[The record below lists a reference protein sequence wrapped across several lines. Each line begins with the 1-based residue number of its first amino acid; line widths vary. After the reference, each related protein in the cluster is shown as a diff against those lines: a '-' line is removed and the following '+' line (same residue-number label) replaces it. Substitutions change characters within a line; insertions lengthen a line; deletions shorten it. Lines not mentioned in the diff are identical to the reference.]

1 MVKNILSNFLTT
13 LRFDIPASVVVFLVA
28 LPLSMGIAIASGAP
42 PATGLLTAIVGG
54 IVVGMFQGGHLQ
66 VSGPA
71 AGLSVIVYDLIQEFG
86 LAQLGI
92 IVMMAGIFQILAGI
106 LQIGQWFR
114 AVSPAVIQGMLAGIG
129 VLILVSQFHVMV
141 GDDPKGSGLENLLA
155 IPQAIGKGLFPGEE
169 LTMHWVAAR
178 IGILTIVAMILW
190 QALAPRKLRSIPAP
204 LVGVLLA
211 TGEAWLQDLEIQ
223 YVLVRSDIF
232 TAITLPTPDQ
242 LAHLLDISILAS
254 ALAMAFIASAETLLC
269 ATAVDQMHSGQR
281 TQFNREMTAQG
292 IGNSLCGIIG
302 SLPMTAVIVRSSANV
317 ESGAR
322 TRASAI
328 LHGVWLLLFVVFL
341 PGLLKLI
348 PIASLAAVLVFIGY
362 KLVNV
367 KTIKELHKFG
377 RGEVAVYFVTLVT
390 IVVTN
395 LLTGVIAGF
404 ALALAKMLYT
414 THHLNV
420 SVTITADEK
429 RVDIELKGIATFIS
443 LPKLANA
450 LEGVPSGVDVDIHYD
465 QLFFIDHACLNFL
478 GNWRKIHED
487 QGGKVHADWEAL
499 QRRFT
504 RPDIPGKEKMKIPH
518 TDE

>member
-1 MVKNILSNFLTT
+1 MVKNIASNFLAT
-13 LRFDIPASVVVFLVA
+13 LRYDIPASVVVFLVA

-42 PATGLLTAIVGG
+42 PAAGLLTAIVGG
-54 IVVGMFQGGHLQ
+54 IVVGIFQGGHLQ

-92 IVMMAGIFQILAGI
+92 IVLMAGIFQILAGI

-129 VLILVSQFHVMV
+129 VLIFASQFHVMV

-155 IPQAIGKGLFPGEE
+155 IPHAIGKGLIPGEE
-169 LTMHWVAAR
+169 LTKHWIAAR
-178 IGILTIVAMILW
+178 IGILTIVAMVLW
-190 QALAPRKLRSIPAP
+190 QTLAPRRLRSIPAP
-204 LVGVLLA
+204 LVGVMLA
-211 TGEAWLQDLEIQ
+211 TGEAWLQDLDIQ
-223 YVLVRSDIF
+223 YVIVRADIF
-232 TAITLPTPDQ
+232 NAISLPTPDQ
-242 LAHLLDISILAS
+242 LTHLLDISILAS

-281 TQFNREMTAQG
+281 TQFNREMTGQG

-302 SLPMTAVIVRSSANV
+302 ALPMTAVIVRSSANV

-322 TRASAI
+322 TRASSI
-328 LHGVWLLLFVVFL
+328 LHGVWMLLFVVFL
-341 PGLLKLI
+341 PGLLGMI

-362 KLVNV
+362 RLVNV
-367 KTIKELHKFG
+367 KTIKELRKFG

-390 IVVTN
+390 IVITN

-404 ALALAKMLYT
+404 ALALARMLYT

-420 SVTITADEK
+420 QVKTTADEK
-429 RVDIELKGIATFIS
+429 SVDIELKGLATFIS

-450 LEGVPSGVDVDIHYD
+450 LEKVKSGVEVNIHHD
-465 QLFFIDHACLNFL
+465 HLFFIDHACLNFL
-478 GNWRKIHED
+478 GTWRKLYED
-487 QGGKVHADWEAL
+487 QGGKVHADWAAL
-499 QRRFT
+499 QARFI
-504 RPDIPGKEKMKIPH
+504 RPDIPGKEKPH
-518 TDE
+518 VLQSKE

>member
-1 MVKNILSNFLTT
+1 MKSLDSFLTALKT
-13 LRFDIPASVVVFLVA
+13 DVPASIVVFLVA

-42 PATGLLTAIVGG
+42 PAAGLLTAIVGG
-54 IVVGMFQGGHLQ
+54 IIVGMFQGGPLQ

-71 AGLSVIVYDLIQEFG
+71 AGLSVIVFDLIQEFG
-86 LAQLGI
+86 MGPLAL
-92 IVMMAGIFQILAGI
+92 IVLMAGMFQIVAGI

-129 VLILVSQFHVMV
+129 VLIFASQFHVMV
-141 GDDPKGSGLENLLA
+141 GDVPKESGLENLLA
-155 IPQAIGKGLFPGEE
+155 IPHAIGKGLIPDEA
-169 LTMHWVAAR
+169 LSKHWVAAR
-178 IGILTIVAMILW
+178 IGILTIVAMMLW
-190 QALAPRKLRSIPAP
+190 QTLAPKRLRSIPAP

-211 TGEAWLQDLEIQ
+211 TGEAWLQDLDIQ
-223 YVLVRSDIF
+223 YVVVRSDIF
-232 TAITLPTPDQ
+232 HMIALPTPSD
-242 LAHLLDISILAS
+242 LTHLLDISILAS

-302 SLPMTAVIVRSSANV
+302 ALPMTAVIVRSSANV

-328 LHGVWLLLFVVFL
+328 LHGVWMLLIVALF
-341 PGLLKLI
+341 PALLGFI

-362 KLVNV
+362 KLVNI
-367 KTIKELHKFG
+367 KTIKELRKFG
-377 RGEVAVYFVTLVT
+377 RGEIIVYFVTLST
-390 IVVTN
+390 IVLTN

-414 THHLNV
+414 THHLEV
-420 SVTITADEK
+420 RVTTDADEK
-429 RVDIELKGIATFIS
+429 KVAIELKGIATFIS

-450 LEGVPSGVDVDIHYD
+450 LEGVQSGIEVEFHHDH
-465 QLFFIDHACLNFL
+465 LFFIDHACLNFL
-478 GNWRKIHED
+478 GTWRKLYED
-487 QGGKVHADWEAL
+487 QGGKVYVDWNAL
-499 QRRFT
+499 QSHFT
-504 RPDIPGKEKMKIPH
+504 RPDIPGKEG
-518 TDE
+518 